1 MEIKKNQK
9 ALIDYS
15 KTIHDVHEN
24 LEDYNPTKKG
34 NVLIVFDDI
43 IADRE
48 ANKNKTNSYW
58 IVHKCYCHVP

>member
-15 KTIHDVHEN
+15 KKIHDVHKN

-43 IADRE
+43 IAGRE
-48 ANKNKTNSYW
+48 ANKNKTNSY
-58 IVHKCYCHVP
+58 